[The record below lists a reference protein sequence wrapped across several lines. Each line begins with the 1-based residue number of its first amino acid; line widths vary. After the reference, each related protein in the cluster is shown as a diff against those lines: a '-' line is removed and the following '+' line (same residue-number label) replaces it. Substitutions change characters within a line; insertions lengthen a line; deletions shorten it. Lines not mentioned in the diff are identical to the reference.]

1 MGFRLFISHSTP
13 PEELPR
19 LQALVAAIEK
29 ASDGA
34 IAVVYDKTWIEPG
47 DEWRRRIAFMLHA
60 CHAAVVLADQ
70 RALASKWVLTEAI
83 YLSLRNQVDPHFQ
96 FIPINFL
103 PIDGESGSAESRAAR
118 AEERARFADGP
129 WGAVDLGRLQQAR
142 GATVDQVASLVV
154 AALRS
159 KGELVEHQSPVDL
172 LALQL
177 ASKWFG
183 GISDALLQAVITEL
197 GEDPAYARADRSLR
211 VATAIVRDLIEN
223 GKLSRIRDVLD
234 RLGLA
239 LPDDHL
245 LAVLQALA
253 PLPMDAKAAAILTLK
268 RSPGPGCVHVRISS
282 TLPARTVPW
291 YIARA
296 NLAVKTKTIPLNNAD
311 ASFATLRADLRTGFK
326 LQTPELRDATDA
338 VIDERLRSTP
348 RYVTLPGTIDAEV
361 LEQLDAAYP
370 AISFVMFDAEGIER
384 PLPPNV
390 IELDPRLE
398 PQREKEIINEYYAAI
413 DSLG

>member
-1 MGFRLFISHSTP
+1 MGYRLFISHSTP

-34 IAVVYDKTWIEPG
+34 IEVVYDKTWIEPG

-103 PIDGESGSAESRAAR
+103 PIDGESGSAEGRAAR
-118 AEERARFADGP
+118 AEERAKFAEGA

-142 GATVDQVASLVV
+142 GATADQIAARVV

-159 KGELVEHQSPVDL
+159 KGQLVEHQSPVDL

-177 ASKWFG
+177 ASRFD
-183 GISDALLQAVITEL
+183 GISDALLEVVITEL
-197 GEDPAYARADRSLR
+197 GEDPGYARADRSLR
-211 VATAIVRDLIEN
+211 VAMAITRDLIEN

-239 LPDDHL
+239 LPDDRL
-245 LAVLQALA
+245 LAVLEALA
-253 PLPMDAKAAAILTLK
+253 PLPMDAKAAALLTRK
-268 RSPGPGCVHVRISS
+268 RPPGPGCVHVRISS

-296 NLAVKTKTIPLNNAD
+296 NLALKPKVMPLNNAD
-311 ASFATLRADLRTGFK
+311 ATFATLQADLRTALK
-326 LQTPELRDATDA
+326 LQSKGLRDVTDA
-338 VIDERLRSTP
+338 AIDELLRSTP

-398 PQREKEIINEYYAAI
+398 PQREEEIINEYYTAI